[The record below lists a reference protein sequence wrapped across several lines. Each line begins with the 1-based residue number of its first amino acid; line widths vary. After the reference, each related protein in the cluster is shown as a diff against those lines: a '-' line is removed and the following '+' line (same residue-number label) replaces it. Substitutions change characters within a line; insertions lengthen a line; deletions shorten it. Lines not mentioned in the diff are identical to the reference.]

1 VGEVWTEVQT
11 RGERFFWNGSTI
23 LGLGRMAIRPFFVF
37 FNWSDNSYFH
47 IKFNDMK
54 SSSLQLRKI
63 SLIEYLLGIQDEKTF
78 DKIESSIQ
86 KSLKSIK
93 PVDIVFSK
101 NELVERAEFSNNQIK
116 KGHVLS
122 QKELETQSK
131 NW

>member
-1 VGEVWTEVQT
+1 
-11 RGERFFWNGSTI
+11 
-23 LGLGRMAIRPFFVF
+23 
-37 FNWSDNSYFH
+37 
-47 IKFNDMK
+47 MK

-78 DKIESSIQ
+78 DKIEATIY

-93 PVDIVFSK
+93 PVDIVFTKS
-101 NELVERAEFSNNQIK
+101 ELIERADFSNKQIK

-122 QKELETQSK
+122 QKELEAQSK

>member
-1 VGEVWTEVQT
+1 
-11 RGERFFWNGSTI
+11 
-23 LGLGRMAIRPFFVF
+23 
-37 FNWSDNSYFH
+37 
-47 IKFNDMK
+47 MK

-101 NELVERAEFSNNQIK
+101 N
-116 KGHVLS
+116 
-122 QKELETQSK
+122 
-131 NW
+131 

>member
-1 VGEVWTEVQT
+1 
-11 RGERFFWNGSTI
+11 
-23 LGLGRMAIRPFFVF
+23 
-37 FNWSDNSYFH
+37 
-47 IKFNDMK
+47 MK

-78 DKIESSIQ
+78 DKIESNIH

-101 NELVERAEFSNNQIK
+101 SELIERADFSNKQIK

-122 QKELETQSK
+122 QKELEAQSK

>member
-1 VGEVWTEVQT
+1 
-11 RGERFFWNGSTI
+11 
-23 LGLGRMAIRPFFVF
+23 
-37 FNWSDNSYFH
+37 
-47 IKFNDMK
+47 MK

-78 DKIESSIQ
+78 DKIEATIH

-93 PVDIVFSK
+93 PVDIVFTKS
-101 NELVERAEFSNNQIK
+101 ELIERADFSNKQIK

-122 QKELETQSK
+122 QKELEIQSK

>member
-1 VGEVWTEVQT
+1 
-11 RGERFFWNGSTI
+11 
-23 LGLGRMAIRPFFVF
+23 
-37 FNWSDNSYFH
+37 
-47 IKFNDMK
+47 MK

-78 DKIESSIQ
+78 DKIESTIH

-101 NELVERAEFSNNQIK
+101 NELIQRADFSNRQIK
-116 KGHVLS
+116 KGYVLS
-122 QKELETQSK
+122 QKELEAQST